1 MTLIYLFFT
10 GLALLIFGVFI
21 KIFNCEIVEEMRL
34 HIILKVISNIFILIG
49 LMLISLT
56 TCNIHNIV

>member
-1 MTLIYLFFT
+1 MTLIYLFFI

>member
-10 GLALLIFGVFI
+10 ELALLIFGVFI